1 MPDQFSRTRMLLG
14 PENMRI
20 LAFAKVAVLGIG
32 GVGGHCAE
40 ALIRS
45 GIGAIDIFDNDRV
58 SLSNMNRQLIATH
71 STLGRYKVEV
81 MKERL
86 LDINP
91 NAQIGAFRLFY
102 LPETA
107 EQIDISAYDYIVDAV
122 DTVRAKLELVC
133 RAQAAGTPIISSMG
147 AGNKLE
153 ASALTVADIYETKA
167 CPLARVMRRELRKRN
182 ITALKVVYSPE
193 IPHPPY
199 QDQEPDET
207 ATSAR
212 PADSTHN
219 PRPSTL
225 GRPSRPPSS
234 NAFVPPAAG
243 LIMAGEVI
251 KDLLGIK

>member
-14 PENMRI
+14 PENMKI
-20 LAFAKVAVLGIG
+20 LLAAKVAVFGIG

-45 GIGAIDIFDNDRV
+45 GIGAMDIFDNDRV
-58 SLSNMNRQLIATH
+58 SLTNINRQLIATH

-91 NAQIGAFRLFY
+91 EAKIGACRFFY

-107 EQIDISAYDYIVDAV
+107 EQIDILAYDYLVDAV
-122 DTVRAKLELVC
+122 DTISAKLDLVC
-133 RAQAAGTPIISSMG
+133 RAQAAGKPLISSMG

-153 ASALTVADIYETKA
+153 ASALVVADIYETKN

-193 IPHPPY
+193 LPHPPHE
-199 QDQEPDET
+199 DAEADESE
-207 ATSAR
+207 ASIK
-212 PADSTHN
+212 N
-219 PRPSTL
+219 PNSKPKTQNSKPKQQ
-225 GRPSRPPSS
+225 GCPPSS
-234 NAFVPPAAG
+234 SAFVPPVAG

-251 KDLLGIK
+251 KDLLSL